1 MFDWSIYF
9 INPSLTLLLVC
20 SACLV
25 HVLKS
30 TFSPAMAIRYSF
42 LLLGALVTS
51 GRAAPAE
58 PAPNPVV
65 QIPDGQVQVP
75 ASPPDM
81 VGYLLDGDDPEHP
94 KPVGVPTW
102 DSEATPI
109 LTG

>member
-9 INPSLTLLLVC
+9 INPSLTIPIVC

-42 LLLGALVTS
+42 LVLGAFVAS

-65 QIPDGQVQVP
+65 QIPDGQIQVP
-75 ASPPDM
+75 ESPPDM

-94 KPVGVPTW
+94 KPVAVPTW
-102 DSEATPI
+102 DSEATPT